1 MANIQ
6 QSQGEFRDTNPGRSG
21 IKFLYGTGSNA
32 GKVIAATVS
41 TEDCGFTNF
50 ASEFESLETFTV
62 HDTTFTIT
70 SRQPKESWFFF
81 RVTPLTFN
89 SSSFA
94 TGSTCL
100 DTTFVPSAD
109 IDFNNNV
116 YNVTFNSSQT
126 LRTSPYIFAVD
137 NELSGSSAQPQ
148 NVRNILD
155 GNAVTAS
162 VQDSFYS
169 SRAIITGRYEG
180 SVSSEA
186 DYGISPAFTA
196 VARQGA
202 FYSPSTEDSFIL
214 GQNESDRNVEEY
226 FLVVQVEPGLT
237 DGSGSA
243 FAVPAGSSISDI
255 EPNTRIQF
263 LGRQPNLGQSAGTTG
278 NVLFINNTTLRL
290 NLIEFSEPGDILLI
304 SQSTTGGDTEEVVEI
319 LDSGVYTLPKLN
331 PETLTVRRN
340 IVSAIRSYVP
350 NYGPS
355 GFGEA
360 FSVFKLNGD
369 LILRKSNNELFKA
382 TEAKLYDIET
392 ETIYLTGNN
401 GRIIFNSGSQ
411 F

>member
-21 IKFLYGTGSNA
+21 IKLLYGTGSNA

-50 ASEFESLETFTV
+50 AAEFESLESFTV

-70 SRQPKESWFFF
+70 SRLPKASWFFF

-109 IDFNNNV
+109 IDFKNNV

-126 LRTSPYIFAVD
+126 LRTSPYIFTVD

-202 FYSPSTEDSFIL
+202 FYSPSTEDTFIL

-237 DGSGSA
+237 NNSGSA
-243 FAVPAGSSISDI
+243 FSVPAGSSVSDL
-255 EPNTRIQF
+255 EPNVRIQT
-263 LGRQPNLGQSAGTTG
+263 LGHQPNLNQTAGTTG
-278 NVLFINNTTLRL
+278 TTLFINDVGLRR
-290 NLIEFSEPGDILLI
+290 NLIDFSAPGDILLI
-304 SQSTTGGDTEEVVEI
+304 SQSTTATSTEEVVEL
-319 LDSGVYTLPKLN
+319 LDSGVYTLPKTN
-331 PETLTVRRN
+331 PETLVVRRN
-340 IVSAIRSYVP
+340 ITSAVDGGSYTALF
-350 NYGPS
+350 S
-355 GFGEA
+355 GGEK
-360 FSVFKLNGD
+360 FIVFKLNGD
-369 LILRKSNNELFKA
+369 LILRQSNNELFKA